1 VQVKSKGK
9 GKSRMEQFR
18 EAAHRHPMIVPAL
31 SLDEGI
37 AAVRAFLPTCEFDVG
52 PCVEGLKALR
62 AYRKEWNE
70 DLGTWRDR
78 PRHDWSSHGADAFR
92 VLASRYRYAEPPAA
106 PNPKHDREVL
116 MVDQSG
122 RLYYADDGGAVDF
135 RDVVRRHCERKERE
149 RRGDM

>member
-70 DLGTWRDR
+70 DLGTWRSAETR
-78 PRHDWSSHGADAFR
+78 LEFPWRRRLPRVG
-92 VLASRYRYAEPPAA
+92 LALSLCRAT
-106 PNPKHDREVL
+106 
-116 MVDQSG
+116 
-122 RLYYADDGGAVDF
+122 GGTKA
-135 RDVVRRHCERKERE
+135 KA
-149 RRGDM
+149 